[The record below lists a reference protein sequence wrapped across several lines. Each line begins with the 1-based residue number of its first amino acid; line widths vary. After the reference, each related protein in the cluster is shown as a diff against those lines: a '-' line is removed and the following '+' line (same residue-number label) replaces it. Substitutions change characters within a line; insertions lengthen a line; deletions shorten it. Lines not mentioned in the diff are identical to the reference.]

1 MFYNKVQ
8 GDLFAKLISDK
19 DKEISD
25 QAYEIIKTMIMSLTD
40 LENMRNRI
48 QKQRKNRFDFSK

>member
-40 LENMRNRI
+40 LENMRNII

>member
-8 GDLFAKLISDK
+8 GDLLAKLISDK

>member
-1 MFYNKVQ
+1 VFYNKVQ
-8 GDLFAKLISDK
+8 GDLLAKLISDQ